1 MPRGRRCWGVYRL
14 VLRVLEEI
22 DAVGDR
28 DVAFDG
34 VVKVL
39 QQLVDLIVVEI
50 IHQLEELVLK
60 RGGMAT

>member
-1 MPRGRRCWGVYRL
+1 MTGGRRRWGVYRL

-34 VVKVL
+34 VVQVL

-50 IHQLEELVLK
+50 IHQLEELVLEG
-60 RGGMAT
+60 GGMAT

>member
-1 MPRGRRCWGVYRL
+1 M
-14 VLRVLEEI
+14 LRVLEEI

-34 VVKVL
+34 VVQVL

-50 IHQLEELVLK
+50 IHQLEELVLEG
-60 RGGMAT
+60 GGMAT